1 MKVVLFCGGFGM
13 RLRDYAENVPKPLVP
28 IGTRPI
34 LWHVMKYYAHFGHT
48 DFILALGWRAD
59 AIKNYFLNYYA
70 EPPVHPSRTNGEPR
84 PSGSRA
90 IPLALDHCI
99 TNSADT
105 DVPDWNITFVDT
117 GTQANVGQRLMAVR
131 EHLKNEEVFLANY
144 ADGLSDLHLPHLI
157 KEFEKRDSTAAFLAV
172 HPQQSWHVVSMDG
185 EGIVNK
191 VQPISDCNTWMNGGF
206 FVLRNDIF
214 EYMEEG
220 DELVMQPFQRLIDR
234 RQLFGLKYN
243 GFWSCM
249 DTFKDKQ
256 SFEDMI
262 ARGIT
267 PWEVWNNG
275 SVAPESEP
283 TPPVAEPA

>member
-13 RLRDYAENVPKPLVP
+13 RLREYAENIPKPLVN
-28 IGTRPI
+28 IGSRPI

-48 DFILALGWRAD
+48 DFVLCLGWKAD
-59 AIKNYFLNYYA
+59 AIKDYFLTYQ
-70 EPPVHPSRTNGEPR
+70 ERLTNER
-84 PSGSRA
+84 
-90 IPLALDHCI
+90 LLDGNGHRDLSC
-99 TNSADT
+99 S

-117 GTQANVGQRLMAVR
+117 GTTANVGQRLMAVR
-131 EHLKNEEVFLANY
+131 EYLEGEEVFLANY
-144 ADGLSDLHLPHLI
+144 ADGLSDLHLPHLVEQL
-157 KEFEKRDSTAAFLAV
+157 KKQEATAAFLAV

-185 EGIVNK
+185 DGIVEN

-214 EYMEEG
+214 EYMEAG
-220 DELVMQPFQRLIDR
+220 DELVMQPFQRLIER

-267 PWEVWNNG
+267 PWEVWNARPAAKKDG
-275 SVAPESEP
+275 IVL
-283 TPPVAEPA
+283 PPVAELA

>member
-1 MKVVLFCGGFGM
+1 
-13 RLRDYAENVPKPLVP
+13 
-28 IGTRPI
+28 
-34 LWHVMKYYAHFGHT
+34 
-48 DFILALGWRAD
+48 
-59 AIKNYFLNYYA
+59 
-70 EPPVHPSRTNGEPR
+70 
-84 PSGSRA
+84 
-90 IPLALDHCI
+90 
-99 TNSADT
+99 
-105 DVPDWNITFVDT
+105 
-117 GTQANVGQRLMAVR
+117 
-131 EHLKNEEVFLANY
+131 
-144 ADGLSDLHLPHLI
+144 
-157 KEFEKRDSTAAFLAV
+157 
-172 HPQQSWHVVSMDG
+172 MDG

-275 SVAPESEP
+275 S
-283 TPPVAEPA
+283 TPPTKVESTPPIAEPA